1 MIWAKSWSTLCSR
14 KSSTKVPLTVKRT
27 ILITGASSGIGRAT
41 AKRFQENGW
50 NVIATM
56 RSPEKE
62 QELNT
67 LEHTLVTQ
75 LDVLDLDSIKRAIQ
89 EGIQAFHRID
99 VVLNNAGY
107 GLMGTFES
115 AKRES
120 VMRQFGVNVQGLF
133 DVTQQVLPHFRE
145 QKAGTFINISS
156 VGGRMT
162 FPLMPLY
169 HATKWA
175 VEGFSESLR
184 WEMAQIGVK
193 VKIVEPGGVATDFGG
208 RSLDLQ
214 HDTDLEEYNAFV
226 NAFMSAMAQT
236 MNPETMTKPEQIADV
251 IYRAA
256 TDNSDQLRY
265 RAGADCEQLLGARDT
280 MSDEAFFAMQ
290 KQMLGL

>member
-1 MIWAKSWSTLCSR
+1 MNK
-14 KSSTKVPLTVKRT
+14 T
-27 ILITGASSGIGRAT
+27 ILVTGASSGIGRAT
-41 AKRFQENGW
+41 AKTFQKKGW

-62 QELNT
+62 TELNS
-67 LEHTLVTQ
+67 LENTVVTK
-75 LDVLDLDSIKRAIQ
+75 LDVLDLESIKSAIK
-89 EGIQAFHRID
+89 EGIERFGKID

-115 AKRES
+115 ASRES
-120 VMRQFGVNVQGLF
+120 IIRQFGVNVQGLF
-133 DVTQQVLPHFRE
+133 DVTQQALPHFRSN
-145 QKAGTFINISS
+145 KSGMFINISS

-169 HATKWA
+169 HSTKWA

-193 VKIVEPGGVATDFGG
+193 VKVIEPGGVATDFGG

-214 HDTDLEEYNAFV
+214 HNPELTEYNAFV
-226 NAFMSAMAQT
+226 KAFMASMAQS
-236 MNPETMTKPEQIADV
+236 MNPETMTKPEQIAEV
-251 IYRAA
+251 IFEAA
-256 TDNSDQLRY
+256 TDGSDKLRY

-280 MSDEAFFAMQ
+280 MSDDAFFAMQ